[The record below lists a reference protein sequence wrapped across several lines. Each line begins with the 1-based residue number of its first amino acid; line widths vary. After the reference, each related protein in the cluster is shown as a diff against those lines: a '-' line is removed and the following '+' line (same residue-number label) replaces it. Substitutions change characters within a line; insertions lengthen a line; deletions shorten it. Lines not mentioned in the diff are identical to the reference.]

1 MKKLFVLSCIASS
14 VLLAQSSFTLGEIS
28 IQDNNGVKYDTNK
41 INSQTLENSASK
53 DITEVLDK
61 TTGITLV
68 NRGGRV
74 EKSVNIRGFDS
85 NRIGMFLD
93 GIPIYVPYDGQFDYS
108 RILTTQLDSIDV
120 AKGFSSSL
128 YGSNTLGGVIN
139 LVSKKPTKEFE
150 GSFTTQ
156 INADSD
162 WEKSSHMYN
171 IYLGSKKDKYY
182 YQINGTIE
190 DREHWTLSNDAN
202 VNNFERQNSD
212 SKQKAVSAKVGFTP
226 DDTSEYVFGYSYMD
240 SQKGQ
245 PPTLDATISNEKY
258 WKWPVWDTR
267 TMYFIA
273 NKNYTDS
280 SVKFKLYRNDYEYK
294 TDYYKDKT
302 YSTSKGFYD
311 SDDNTKGTSLE
322 YTNFGLLDNHILKTA
337 ISYKKDSHVGTETN
351 INKKGKL
358 TTTQEDLADHVYSIA
373 FEDIYFATENL
384 KIITSASYDYT
395 KASKVDTTATA
406 VEKKSNSAFNPQIG
420 FFYDITK
427 NQQVSLTAARK
438 SHLPTM
444 KERYSD
450 KKGKA
455 IPNPELDP
463 EIATHY
469 EISHKIEIDNFTFNN
484 ALFYT
489 KVKDAIINKTL
500 DNGKRQEQNSAD
512 ERYKGIETSINYQ
525 TSMFS
530 TGINY
535 TYTNIKKDSE
545 DEVEKLPKHQF
556 YIYANYKPLK
566 NIILEANYTYKK
578 DFYLE
583 NEVSK
588 DYVKASNI
596 SLTNLNAKY
605 IYSKAL
611 SFKVGVE
618 NLFDKNYVYDLGYP
632 EKGREFY
639 ASLKYSF

>member
-41 INSQTLENSASK
+41 ITSQTLENSASK
-53 DITEVLDK
+53 DISEVLDK

-108 RILTTQLDSIDV
+108 RILTTQLDSIDI

-162 WEKSSHMYN
+162 WEKSSNMYN
-171 IYLGSKKDKYY
+171 IYLGSKKEKYY
-182 YQINGTIE
+182 YQVNATLE
-190 DREHWTLSNDAN
+190 DREHWTLSNDAD
-202 VNNFERQNSD
+202 VNDYKRENSD
-212 SKQKAVSAKVGFTP
+212 TKQKAVSAKVGFTP

-245 PPTLDATISNEKY
+245 PPTIDPTISNEKY

-294 TDYYKDKT
+294 TDYYKDET

-311 SDDNTKGTSLE
+311 SDDNTKGTALE

-337 ISYKKDSHVGTETN
+337 ISYKKDSHIGTETN
-351 INKKGKL
+351 INKKGKIS
-358 TTTQEDLADHVYSIA
+358 TTKEDLADHVYSIA
-373 FEDIYFATENL
+373 FEDIFFATEKL
-384 KIITSASYDYT
+384 KVITSASYDYT
-395 KASKVDTTATA
+395 RASRVDTTATE
-406 VEKKSNSAFNPQIG
+406 VEKKSNNAFNPQIG
-420 FFYDITK
+420 FFYDISK
-427 NQQVSLTAARK
+427 NQQVSLKASRK

-469 EISHKIEIDNFTFNN
+469 EVAHKIKVNNFTFNN

-525 TSMFS
+525 TNLFS
-530 TGINY
+530 TGLNY

-556 YIYANYKPLK
+556 YIYANYKPVK
-566 NIILEANYTYKK
+566 NVILEANYTYKK

-596 SLTNLNAKY
+596 SLTNFNAKY
-605 IYSKAL
+605 IYSKTL
-611 SFKVGVE
+611 SFKIGIE
-618 NLFDKNYVYDLGYP
+618 NLFDKNYEYDLGYP

-639 ASLKYSF
+639 ASLKYNF